1 MEWKIRTDDP
11 LGTTVITLVAVLF
24 MLFPASSS
32 AGNQR
37 WTSNGPWGGWVSCL
51 AIDARTPTKLYAGTR
66 GGGVFKSR
74 DGGQS
79 WTAINSGL
87 TSAQIVALAIDSPKT
102 ERPRR
107 EDGARPWCRPS
118 AAVCPDQLP
127 PDTRGEMRDPNRGED
142 VRLDDDRILPSPPPT
157 DRFDDAAQSEAREL
171 MGGQISCR
179 AHGSERI
186 RGQIGSKS

>member
-66 GGGVFKSR
+66 GGWCFQEPRWRSKL
-74 DGGQS
+74 DGDQ
-79 WTAINSGL
+79 L
-87 TSAQIVALAIDSPKT
+87 
-102 ERPRR
+102 RP
-107 EDGARPWCRPS
+107 DQ
-118 AAVCPDQLP
+118 CPDRCP
-127 PDTRGEMRDPNRGED
+127 GD
-142 VRLDDDRILPSPPPT
+142 RLSQD
-157 DRFDDAAQSEAREL
+157 
-171 MGGQISCR
+171 
-179 AHGSERI
+179 
-186 RGQIGSKS
+186 